1 MDILNVCSATKHIIE
16 SFKQAVNSCTTYIR
30 YKQSVKSHS
39 TPTISFYNNQEVNAI
54 ENYQLEPNTYTDVAT
69 QTPDTPK
76 ADTLTTNQFSHTCLT
91 IELEEKQINQCF
103 NITQDQDIT
112 IEEAQTQI
120 KDLLKLVSVE
130 NIGTLTTVTNATEH
144 KIELLPNTTPIKQ
157 KMRRVMYHFQEKFN
171 KLIDDMVQSGKIIPS
186 NSSWAS
192 PVRLVAK
199 PDGGVRFTV
208 DYKQLNIYTKKVA
221 YSLPLID
228 EIFQRLSKAV
238 YFTVLDLTSAYNQVS
253 IHPDSREC
261 TAFFAIKVYM
271 NIQYYHKV

>member
-16 SFKQAVNSCTTYIR
+16 SFRQAVNSCTTYIR

-39 TPTISFYNNQEVNAI
+39 TPPISFYHNQEVNAI
-54 ENYQLEPNTYTDVAT
+54 ENYQLEPNKYTDVAT

-199 PDGGVRFTV
+199 PDGGVRLTV

-221 YSLPLID
+221 YPLPKDMLPRAY
-228 EIFQRLSKAV
+228 E
-238 YFTVLDLTSAYNQVS
+238 TTSRCLVTRS
-253 IHPDSREC
+253 GRDFR
-261 TAFFAIKVYM
+261 
-271 NIQYYHKV
+271 